1 MEAHTSGQRIVSSR
15 VIDVISERHADVS
28 WTLFDRQGAQGTF
41 AKVEGLNLFEDLLN
55 RDDLDL
61 SDCERQRRFFDSI
74 GSEQR
79 IARL

>member
-1 MEAHTSGQRIVSSR
+1 MEAHTSGQRIAFIQ

-61 SDCERQRRFFDSI
+61 SDCSDREDF
-74 GSEQR
+74 
-79 IARL
+79 